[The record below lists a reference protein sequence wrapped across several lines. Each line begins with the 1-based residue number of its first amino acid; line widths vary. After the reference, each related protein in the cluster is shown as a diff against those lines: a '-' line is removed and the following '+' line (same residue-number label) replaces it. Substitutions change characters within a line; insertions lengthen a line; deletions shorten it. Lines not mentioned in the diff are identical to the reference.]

1 MAVAMNERIERMADF
16 EKRADSVLVRSRTTS
31 LILPVRMKIIDRK
44 RQHGH
49 RNRDVAIHLEEN
61 LTHMLHVILVNLA
74 KSKKDVEEVCESS
87 MGRTRPLRRTMLPN
101 ILRHSGLQNH
111 APRPHSTPVESGGPM
126 GRFAGK

>member
-1 MAVAMNERIERMADF
+1 MNERIERMADF
-16 EKRADSVLVRSRTTS
+16 EKRAGVVLVRCRTTS

-111 APRPHSTPVESGGPM
+111 ALVHTRHQ
-126 GRFAGK
+126 